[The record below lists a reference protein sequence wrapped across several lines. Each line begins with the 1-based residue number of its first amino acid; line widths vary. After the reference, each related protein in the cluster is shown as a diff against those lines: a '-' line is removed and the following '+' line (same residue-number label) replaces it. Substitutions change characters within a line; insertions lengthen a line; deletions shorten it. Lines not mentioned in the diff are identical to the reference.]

1 MELSALRRNQ
11 TFLWTVFNEGQE
23 KCFWVLGFSFYR
35 MILILVVLNSYV
47 LYVVGARIGL
57 GIDLQSLPLVL
68 AGVAIGKSNRKA
80 FRSRLAH
87 VTQVRQYEYQKC
99 NTGCDNTCI

>member
-1 MELSALRRNQ
+1 
-11 TFLWTVFNEGQE
+11 
-23 KCFWVLGFSFYR
+23 

-87 VTQVRQYEYQKC
+87 VTQVRQYEYQREYYA
-99 NTGCDNTCI
+99 NTREWSSEFEREYGLW